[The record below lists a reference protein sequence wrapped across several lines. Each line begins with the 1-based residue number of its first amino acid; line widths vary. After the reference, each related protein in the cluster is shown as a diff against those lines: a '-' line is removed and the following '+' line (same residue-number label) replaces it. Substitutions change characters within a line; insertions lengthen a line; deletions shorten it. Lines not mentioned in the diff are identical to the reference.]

1 MMSDDWYQAW
11 IEQRR
16 AAAPRDEMPD
26 RVMQLLA
33 EVETREKQVLT
44 LRIVGWIER
53 SRVARYVAC
62 TAALV
67 IGSTPFVAYFAYL
80 ISV

>member
-1 MMSDDWYQAW
+1 MSDDWYLAW

-16 AAAPRDEMPD
+16 AAAPCDEMPD
-26 RVMQLLA
+26 RVMQLLM
-33 EVETREKQVLT
+33 EVQTSQKQVLA
-44 LRIVGWIER
+44 LRLASWIER

-62 TAALV
+62 GAAIL

-80 ISV
+80 MSV

>member
-1 MMSDDWYQAW
+1 MSDDWYLAW

-16 AAAPRDEMPD
+16 AAAPPDEMPEQ
-26 RVMQLLA
+26 VMRLVREVQTSQQPVLA
-33 EVETREKQVLT
+33 
-44 LRIVGWIER
+44 LRFASWIER

-62 TAALV
+62 VAALL

-80 ISV
+80 MSV

>member
-1 MMSDDWYQAW
+1 MSDDWYPGW

-16 AAAPRDEMPD
+16 AAAPRDGMPE
-26 RVMQLLA
+26 RVMQLVM
-33 EVETREKQVLT
+33 ETSTRERRGLAVRLAS
-44 LRIVGWIER
+44 RIER
-53 SRVARYVAC
+53 SRVARYVAYA
-62 TAALV
+62 AALV